1 MRRTLPR
8 SPARRRPADD
18 DRGFS
23 LIELIVTMA
32 IMSVVTLVIVGAT
45 VEIYS
50 GTKQID
56 NTAEARDQLDN
67 TFRRLDRELRYA
79 SWVSDPGQVG
89 GSWYL
94 EYAIPSGCRQ
104 LRLTG
109 EILSLAAWN
118 PSTATSGPA
127 APIANGVTLINGA
140 SPFILYRTGAQP
152 YASASPGTGMGA
164 RYELD
169 FQQVRLLFNVRIG
182 TVTLPFDSVFTAQNT
197 NRDTS
202 MANSCSQGRP
212 SP

>member
-1 MRRTLPR
+1 MRQ
-8 SPARRRPADD
+8 ARVRPADD
-18 DRGFS
+18 RGYS
-23 LIELIVTMA
+23 LIEVLVTTA
-32 IMSVVTLVIVGAT
+32 IMSVVTLVLVGAT

-79 SWVSDPGQVG
+79 TWVAEPGQVD

-104 LRLTG
+104 LVLTG
-109 EILSLAAWN
+109 QILTLAAWD
-118 PSTATSGPA
+118 PAVATSGPA
-127 APIANGVTLINGA
+127 TAIANGVTLIDNRK
-140 SPFILYRTGAQP
+140 PFVLYPIGAQP

-164 RYELD
+164 NYELD
-169 FQQVRLLFNVRIG
+169 FQQVRLLFNVKIG

-197 NRDTS
+197 SRDT
-202 MANSCSQGRP
+202 ATTNNCSEARP
-212 SP
+212 T